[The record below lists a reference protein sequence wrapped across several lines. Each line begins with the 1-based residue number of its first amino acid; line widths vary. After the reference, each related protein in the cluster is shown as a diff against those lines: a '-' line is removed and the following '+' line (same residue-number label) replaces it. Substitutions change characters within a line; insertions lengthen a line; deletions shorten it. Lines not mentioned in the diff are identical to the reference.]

1 MVVFMRDPAVG
12 ARRHRHNV
20 RSQRAPYGAALAM
33 TAVLLASCGQSAAP
47 SASHIPP
54 AAAISTAPSDGA
66 TPGSTPGST
75 PDTPPVTPAA
85 TLKPAM
91 QGLLDRHGI
100 PPDAYLSAI
109 SGVVVEVAWS
119 DLQPSPEGAI
129 ATGNAIDQMLAAVR
143 ALNAGRPSHPLAIKL
158 RVDGG
163 IHAPSW
169 AKSLGGGGPITV
181 TDPVDNVSGTV
192 GRYWSEEYGRAY
204 ASFESLLAARYDA
217 VPEIR
222 EVTMSRCTT
231 VYDEPFIRDRNDSA
245 TVAAL
250 LGAGLTQAAD
260 VRCLNDQIDA
270 HAVWRS
276 TRSGLALSP
285 YQRIDPAGSLD
296 GVAVTV
302 PVMTLCRSR
311 LGARCVL
318 ENNSLRNPPQGGD
331 YTTMY
336 SWIQR
341 MGAPISFQT
350 AAPAKLGGLQ
360 TVIGIAA
367 GMGASAV
374 ELPRGYGGLTP
385 GALAPLGTQLPVAP
399 H

>member
-1 MVVFMRDPAVG
+1 MGDPAAG

-20 RSQRAPYGAALAM
+20 GAQHALHGAALAM
-33 TAVLLASCGQSAAP
+33 TAVLLASCGQGATP
-47 SASHIPP
+47 SASHPP
-54 AAAISTAPSDGA
+54 SAAASTPSGGA
-66 TPGSTPGST
+66 TPGST
-75 PDTPPVTPAA
+75 PDTPPVTPGAA
-85 TLKPAM
+85 LKPAM

-100 PPDAYLSAI
+100 PPSDYLNAI

-129 ATGNAIDQMLAAVR
+129 VTGNAIDQMLATVR
-143 ALNAGRPSHPLAIKL
+143 ALNAGRATHPLAIKL

-169 AKSLGGGGPITV
+169 AKSLGGAPITV
-181 TDPVDNVSGTV
+181 TDPTDQVTGTV
-192 GRYWSEEYGRAY
+192 GRFWSEEYGRAY
-204 ASFESLLAARYDA
+204 ASFESLLAARYDS
-217 VPEIR
+217 VPEIH

-231 VYDEPFIRDRNDSA
+231 VYDEPFIRDRNDPA

-250 LGAGLTQAAD
+250 LGAGFTQAAD

-285 YQRIDPAGSLD
+285 YQRIDSAGSGD

-302 PVMTLCRSR
+302 PVMTLCRTR

-318 ENNSLRNPPQGGD
+318 ENNSLRNPTQGGD

-341 MGAPISFQT
+341 MGPPISFQT
-350 AAPAKLGGLQ
+350 AATAKLGGLQ
-360 TVIGIAA
+360 AVIGIAA

-374 ELPRGYGGLTP
+374 ELPRGYDGLTP
-385 GALAPLGTQLPVAP
+385 AALAPLGPRLPAAP
-399 H
+399 G